1 MILALTLP
9 RVGPQM
15 HQGTIHKLLAKP
27 GDELRPGTPLLEVR
41 VDFGA
46 AKAQDCPPL
55 LFFRII
61 ATERACLR
69 SLDVSLGE
77 VLDVGAKLGVA
88 TSDINEPTEGQAAR
102 VLRTTSVAIQ
112 IDPLSRR

>member
-1 MILALTLP
+1 LILALTLP
-9 RVGPQM
+9 RVGSQM
-15 HQGTIHKLLAKP
+15 HQGTIHKLLAKA
-27 GDELRPGTPLLEVR
+27 GDDLKPGTPLLEVR
-41 VDFGA
+41 IDLGA

-69 SLDVSLGE
+69 SLDVSLGD
-77 VLDVGAKLGVA
+77 VLDAGAKLGVA
-88 TSDINEPTEGQAAR
+88 TTDGTENFEGQPAR
-102 VLRTTSVAIQ
+102 ALRTTSVAIQ

>member
-1 MILALTLP
+1 VILAFTLP
-9 RVGPQM
+9 RVGSQM
-15 HQGTIHKLLAKP
+15 HQGTIHQLLAKA

-41 VDFGA
+41 VDLGA

-69 SLDVSLGE
+69 SLEVAVGD
-77 VLDVGAKLGVA
+77 VLDAGAKLGVA
-88 TSDINEPTEGQAAR
+88 TSDGTESFQGQPAR
-102 VLRTTSVAIQ
+102 ALRITSVSIQ